1 MSFPADSDALRRR
14 LSRWLL
20 GGSAA
25 LLLALL
31 VMGLAAGAGG
41 LSARRPAPAFDLPLL
56 TGGRITNADLDGR
69 VAVINIW
76 ASWCPPCREEAPAL
90 RRVYDAS
97 DPDRVVFLGVAHNDT
112 PDAARGFIEDFDV
125 RYANAIEDGA
135 FGRAF
140 GVRGIPMTFVLD
152 ADGLIASTHF
162 GPISESKLTALIDD
176 ALAREDSSQTVS
188 PRGGS

>member
-41 LSARRPAPAFDLPLL
+41 LSARRSAPAFDLPLL

-97 DPDRVVFLGVAHNDT
+97 DPDRVVLLGVAHNDT

-176 ALAREDSSQTVS
+176 ALAREDSSQTGS

>member
-1 MSFPADSDALRRR
+1 MNFPTEADALRRR

-20 GGSAA
+20 GGCAA

-31 VMGLAAGAGG
+31 MMGLAAGASG
-41 LSARRPAPAFDLPLL
+41 LSARREAPAFDLPLL
-56 TGGRITNADLDGR
+56 SGGRITNAELAGR

-90 RRVYDAS
+90 RRVSEAA
-97 DPDRVVFLGVAHNDT
+97 DPDRVVFLGVARNDT
-112 PDAARGFIEDFDV
+112 PDAARGFIEDFEV
-125 RYANAIEDGA
+125 RYPNAIEDGS

-152 ADGLIASTHF
+152 ADGLIVASHF
-162 GPISESKLTALIDD
+162 GPISESKLTALIED
-176 ALAREDSSQTVS
+176 ALARERASQAVS
-188 PRGGS
+188 PQGGS